1 MHDPSA
7 APRAVATLR
16 VALFAGMAELA
27 GGRTLDLPWEEG
39 TVGDLRRALAAAH
52 PRLGPLLAR
61 SAVARGT
68 SYVPD
73 DARLASGDDVAVIP
87 PVSGG

>member
-1 MHDPSA
+1 MHDPLASL
-7 APRAVATLR
+7 RASATLR
-16 VALFAGMAELA
+16 VAVFAGMAELA
-27 GGRTLDLPWEEG
+27 GGRTLEVPWEGG
-39 TVGDLRRALAAAH
+39 TVGDLRRAIAATH
-52 PRLGPLLAR
+52 PQLEPLLAR

-73 DARLASGDDVAVIP
+73 DARLAIGDDVAVIP